1 MWKILKKSCRVMF
14 MIEKEKVIK
23 KIRERIE
30 IADENC
36 RQCAESGET
45 GAAWI
50 YSGKAL
56 GLAELLK
63 DIEGME

>member
-1 MWKILKKSCRVMF
+1 
-14 MIEKEKVIK
+14 MIEKK
-23 KIRERIE
+23 KIIKRIKERIE

-56 GLAELLK
+56 GLVELLK
-63 DIEGME
+63 DIEEME